1 MFVSQPLLDVLIGR
15 GIEDADS
22 FIRAP
27 SWSDLPDPFSIP
39 GMEEAVDRVLAA
51 VREKQR
57 ITVDGDY
64 VVSEIMLPK
73 EHLSCLRWT
82 WRPH

>member
-1 MFVSQPLLDVLIGR
+1 MFVSQPLLDVLIGW
-15 GIEDADS
+15 GIEDIDA

-39 GMEEAVDRVLAA
+39 GLEEAVDRVLVA

-64 VVSEIMLPK
+64 VECAIMSRALAR
-73 EHLSCLRWT
+73 HA
-82 WRPH
+82 